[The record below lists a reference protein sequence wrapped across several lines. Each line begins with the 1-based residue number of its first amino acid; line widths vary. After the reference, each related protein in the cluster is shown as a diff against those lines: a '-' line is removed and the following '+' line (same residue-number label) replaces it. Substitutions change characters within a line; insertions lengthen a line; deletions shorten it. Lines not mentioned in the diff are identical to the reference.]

1 MQNVVFTQ
9 LSIPEVRNLLRE
21 ELESFFIQK
30 EAEKETKQPEPQPE
44 YITKTEAA
52 KLLKCSTATIDNY
65 RRNGK
70 LKRYN
75 HLGQIVWFKRSEVLG
90 VSSGYALKVV
100 TSKKS

>member
-21 ELESFFIQK
+21 ELESFFK
-30 EAEKETKQPEPQPE
+30 TEKETKQPEPQPE
-44 YITKTEAA
+44 YITKKEAA
-52 KLLKCSTATIDNY
+52 KLLKCSIATIDNY